1 VKIPAYSSVTAFLE
15 HYRALK
21 SDPSRSPGDEQ
32 LFTEMSAAIAKLPPD
47 TQAALNSTDDNS
59 SAKRHRERAILQ
71 LHRELA
77 VRGIVAG

>member
-21 SDPSRSPGDEQ
+21 SDPSRGPGDEQ
-32 LFTEMSAAIAKLPPD
+32 VFAEMLAAIAKLPPD
-47 TQAALNSTDDNS
+47 SKAALDSIDDNS
-59 SAKRHRERAILQ
+59 SAKRHRDRAILQ

-77 VRGIVAG
+77 ALGIVTG